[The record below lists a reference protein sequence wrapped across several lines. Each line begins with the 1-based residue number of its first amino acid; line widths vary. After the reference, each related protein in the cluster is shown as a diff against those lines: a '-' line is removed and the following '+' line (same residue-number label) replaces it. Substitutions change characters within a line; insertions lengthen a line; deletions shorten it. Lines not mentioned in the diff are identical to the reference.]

1 MKYLDKIKSPAD
13 VKNLNEDDLPLLAQE
28 IREVLVDTVSQNG
41 GHLASN
47 LGVVELTIALHR
59 VFDSPKDK
67 IIWDV
72 GHQAY
77 THKLLTGR
85 YPEFETIRRE
95 GGLSGFTNPSESEH
109 DIFYS
114 GHSSTSISEAL
125 GVATANGLNND
136 KHTAIAVIGDGALT
150 GGLAY
155 EALNNAGRSKQRL
168 IVILNDNEMSI
179 SKNVGSVARYLA
191 VLRSKPGYFRLKART
206 EKIINRIPLIGKKI
220 SEQLFKSKTRLK
232 NLIYKSTFFEDL
244 GFRYMGPIDG
254 HNITQLC
261 EALEG
266 AKMVNAPV
274 LLHINTVKGKGY
286 DFAEKSP
293 SEFHGISKFN
303 INTGEPVYGG
313 TNFSAE
319 FGDFL
324 CDIASKDKRICAIT
338 AAMSLGTGLEKF
350 RKQFPD
356 RFYDVGI
363 AEEHAVTF
371 SSGLARGGMV
381 PVFAVYSTFLQRCYD
396 QLVHDGAMQHLHMI
410 IAVDRAGFVG
420 EDGISHQG
428 ILDAAFLNGIPGIT
442 VYSPSTYTELKHAF
456 IRAIYHSNGVVAIR
470 YPRGTEK
477 PVPESNDLS
486 FEPFAVYGR
495 DDSDTFIVTYGR
507 IYSYAC
513 SAADELISRGY
524 NVSVLK
530 LNRIKPISEDA
541 VKKVLSCKKVFFFEE
556 GIKAGGIGSV
566 FSEMMTEKGFKG
578 NFDLTAVDNEFVK
591 HAAVSALLSEYSLD
605 ENGMIKTIM
614 AGQVFVNGQKA
625 LKSGQNVKE
634 DDQIEVRGEKMPF
647 VSRGGYKLD
656 KAVKAFDLS
665 LQDKICMDI
674 GASTGG
680 FTDCMLQNG
689 AAKVFSVDVGYGQ
702 LAWKLRTDERVV
714 NMERTNFRYLTID
727 DIGTKLD
734 FASVDVSFISLKI
747 ILPVLFELLNDGGE
761 AVCLI
766 KPQFEAGRDK
776 VGKKGVVRDK
786 ETHAEV
792 IKTITDF
799 AFDTGFSVVGL
810 DFSPIKGP
818 EGNIEYLMYLRKEQ
832 NNINAVKGKESE
844 VAELSHNTLQ

>member
-28 IREVLVDTVSQNG
+28 IREVLIDTVSQNG

-456 IRAIYHSNGVVAIR
+456 IRAIYHSDGVVAIR

-495 DDSDTFIVTYGR
+495 EDSDTFIVTYGR
-507 IYSYAC
+507 LYSYAC

-556 GIKAGGIGSV
+556 GINSGGIGSV

-578 NFDLTAVDNEFVK
+578 KFDLTAVDNEFVK

-605 ENGMIKTIM
+605 ENGMIKTI
-614 AGQVFVNGQKA
+614 
-625 LKSGQNVKE
+625 LE
-634 DDQIEVRGEKMPF
+634 YD
-647 VSRGGYKLD
+647 
-656 KAVKAFDLS
+656 
-665 LQDKICMDI
+665 
-674 GASTGG
+674 
-680 FTDCMLQNG
+680 
-689 AAKVFSVDVGYGQ
+689 
-702 LAWKLRTDERVV
+702 
-714 NMERTNFRYLTID
+714 
-727 DIGTKLD
+727 
-734 FASVDVSFISLKI
+734 
-747 ILPVLFELLNDGGE
+747 DGGKKDE
-761 AVCLI
+761 A
-766 KPQFEAGRDK
+766 
-776 VGKKGVVRDK
+776 
-786 ETHAEV
+786 
-792 IKTITDF
+792 
-799 AFDTGFSVVGL
+799 
-810 DFSPIKGP
+810 
-818 EGNIEYLMYLRKEQ
+818 
-832 NNINAVKGKESE
+832 
-844 VAELSHNTLQ
+844 

>member
-1 MKYLDKIKSPAD
+1 
-13 VKNLNEDDLPLLAQE
+13 
-28 IREVLVDTVSQNG
+28 
-41 GHLASN
+41 
-47 LGVVELTIALHR
+47 
-59 VFDSPKDK
+59 
-67 IIWDV
+67 
-72 GHQAY
+72 
-77 THKLLTGR
+77 
-85 YPEFETIRRE
+85 
-95 GGLSGFTNPSESEH
+95 
-109 DIFYS
+109 
-114 GHSSTSISEAL
+114 
-125 GVATANGLNND
+125 
-136 KHTAIAVIGDGALT
+136 
-150 GGLAY
+150 
-155 EALNNAGRSKQRL
+155 
-168 IVILNDNEMSI
+168 
-179 SKNVGSVARYLA
+179 
-191 VLRSKPGYFRLKART
+191 
-206 EKIINRIPLIGKKI
+206 
-220 SEQLFKSKTRLK
+220 
-232 NLIYKSTFFEDL
+232 
-244 GFRYMGPIDG
+244 MGPIDG

-303 INTGEPVYGG
+303 INTGEPVYSG

-495 DDSDTFIVTYGR
+495 EDSDTFIVTYGR
-507 IYSYAC
+507 LYSYAC

-578 NFDLTAVDNEFVK
+578 NFNLTAVDNEFVK

-605 ENGMIKTIM
+605 ENGMIKTILEYDDGGKKTRLDVAVFERGLTDSRAKAGALIM

-634 DDQIEVRGEKMPF
+634 DDQIEVRGEKC
-647 VSRGGYKLD
+647 R
-656 KAVKAFDLS
+656 LS
-665 LQDKICMDI
+665 AAEAIS
-674 GASTGG
+674 STRR
-680 FTDCMLQNG
+680 L
-689 AAKVFSVDVGYGQ
+689 
-702 LAWKLRTDERVV
+702 
-714 NMERTNFRYLTID
+714 RYLI
-727 DIGTKLD
+727 
-734 FASVDVSFISLKI
+734 FHFKI
-747 ILPVLFELLNDGGE
+747 KYVWI
-761 AVCLI
+761 
-766 KPQFEAGRDK
+766 
-776 VGKKGVVRDK
+776 
-786 ETHAEV
+786 
-792 IKTITDF
+792 
-799 AFDTGFSVVGL
+799 
-810 DFSPIKGP
+810 
-818 EGNIEYLMYLRKEQ
+818 
-832 NNINAVKGKESE
+832 
-844 VAELSHNTLQ
+844 